1 MQKPKAIVIAV
12 ILVSFLFSFISL
24 TSAAEKETKPLKFGL
39 VYSTSGALGFLGN
52 NVITGH
58 KMAIDE
64 ITKAGGFQGR
74 QVEII
79 LRDDA
84 GSPELT
90 TRYMKELVLRESV
103 DWILTGTGSAISL
116 AAAAV
121 AKEFKVPTFIMG
133 GGTEKVTVEEWNPY
147 IFRYRPTSGT
157 EARTAAKVLADEVL
171 KDIKDPKIY
180 WITWDYEYGRSVH
193 EPFIAKIKELRP
205 DVKIVGEAW
214 PRVGETDYGPFI
226 VQMLALRPHVV
237 INSIWGGGVVA
248 LLKQGKSH
256 GLWDI
261 TKLMSMA
268 EFAGFEYR
276 KPIGFEIPEGT
287 WSSAYDDP
295 GWPNNEGQRKF
306 YDLYYNFTGKPK
318 DEPPPTFVFP
328 TYNMVHFINKAMEKA
343 GTTEPAAVL
352 KAMEGLEIQTFQG
365 PIRIRE
371 FDHQVTSAYVWGP
384 MIKKEGLPYL
394 IVDPK
399 RIKYVPIDKDLYT
412 KEEWLARRKAA
423 GKE

>member
-1 MQKPKAIVIAV
+1 MQKPKPIVIAV
-12 ILVSFLFSFISL
+12 ILVSFIFSFISL
-24 TSAAEKETKPLKFGL
+24 TFAAEKETKPLKFGL

-74 QVEII
+74 QVELF

-90 TRYMKELVLRESV
+90 TRYMKELILREGV

-157 EARTAAKVLADEVL
+157 EARTAAKVLAEEVI

-193 EPFIAKIKELRP
+193 EPFISKIKP
-205 DVKIVGEAW
+205 SG
-214 PRVGETDYGPFI
+214 
-226 VQMLALRPHVV
+226 
-237 INSIWGGGVVA
+237 NS
-248 LLKQGKSH
+248 S
-256 GLWDI
+256 
-261 TKLMSMA
+261 
-268 EFAGFEYR
+268 
-276 KPIGFEIPEGT
+276 
-287 WSSAYDDP
+287 
-295 GWPNNEGQRKF
+295 
-306 YDLYYNFTGKPK
+306 
-318 DEPPPTFVFP
+318 
-328 TYNMVHFINKAMEKA
+328 
-343 GTTEPAAVL
+343 
-352 KAMEGLEIQTFQG
+352 
-365 PIRIRE
+365 
-371 FDHQVTSAYVWGP
+371 
-384 MIKKEGLPYL
+384 
-394 IVDPK
+394 
-399 RIKYVPIDKDLYT
+399 
-412 KEEWLARRKAA
+412 
-423 GKE
+423 